1 MNYSNKI
8 IKTASSYKLC
18 NNMSYFSHA
27 VRVGMVGLI
36 INY

>member
-8 IKTASSYKLC
+8 IKTASSYKHC
-18 NNMSYFSHA
+18 NMSYFSHA

>member
-8 IKTASSYKLC
+8 IKTPSSYKHC
-18 NNMSYFSHA
+18 NMSYVSHA
-27 VRVGMVGLI
+27 VRVDMVGLI